1 MPGSSGEVI
10 PCNFTRCFEYL
21 DERGGRIRRS
31 GSSYPVLKK
40 QFHAILTPSFASS
53 AGECKDSY
61 PLNSNGGNGHER
73 TSYLDESR
81 LNVEELAGLAC
92 PGKSAVANVSPAR
105 E

>member
-1 MPGSSGEVI
+1 VI

-40 QFHAILTPSFASS
+40 QFHAILTLSSASS
-53 AGECKDSY
+53 ADECKDSY
-61 PLNSNGGNGHER
+61 LLNSNGGNDHER
-73 TSYLDESR
+73 TYQDESR
-81 LNVEELAGLAC
+81 LNVEDLAGLAC